1 MYDVVEAAIATGL
14 YELVDMLHK
23 IDVLWVEG
31 RITDDEREK
40 LIEHARAS
48 ADPSASWAP
57 VQEQLDALAKKVD
70 ELASRVLKLKGGE
83 PETPEEWPEYV
94 QPTGAHDAYHA
105 GDKITYNGRHYVCLM
120 DGCVWTPDAYPAGWR
135 EESAN

>member
-48 ADPSASWAP
+48 ADPSAS
-57 VQEQLDALAKKVD
+57 
-70 ELASRVLKLKGGE
+70 
-83 PETPEEWPEYV
+83 
-94 QPTGAHDAYHA
+94 
-105 GDKITYNGRHYVCLM
+105 
-120 DGCVWTPDAYPAGWR
+120 
-135 EESAN
+135 